1 MSDASSDAAC
11 SDTTQAL
18 RARMRELCAAE
29 NQAPLHVPPQSIH
42 IMDPEETPPPWAY
55 NVPPDYMT
63 ISVSDHDLQSK
74 GFEKYPYPSAAFLD
88 TSAKCSLH
96 NFVKDTGD
104 PGAYDTHVPMS
115 TRSIASFN
123 HRVASGSAAFGSLQ
137 ARDAQHA
144 MRARTGDCH
153 SERVAYDYDHM
164 YAIGGVASRTLS
176 PRRLA
181 TSSRR
186 AAAPRRA
193 ALPAQPPQLTGQ
205 HECEGSALVSAAA
218 AKLALIE
225 ARAAARRPSNT
236 PDTRTAAF
244 RSTSPSASSYV
255 RKSET
260 PGVGEY
266 ECHDTPNKV
275 GAKTMVTPTHSISR
289 YGSSVFAPVEGAR
302 RRDEPIRTG
311 VSPRHGTRQPSPRQ
325 AVSLSKDRLGMDPC
339 CHMNPRLK
347 TLEPHLAPGTYTPK
361 EGSIKE
367 SVAAKVNPRSPGF
380 GSSSV
385 RHTDPAG
392 SAKQRMYGG
401 GSL

>member
-1 MSDASSDAAC
+1 
-11 SDTTQAL
+11 
-18 RARMRELCAAE
+18 
-29 NQAPLHVPPQSIH
+29 
-42 IMDPEETPPPWAY
+42 
-55 NVPPDYMT
+55 
-63 ISVSDHDLQSK
+63 
-74 GFEKYPYPSAAFLD
+74 
-88 TSAKCSLH
+88 
-96 NFVKDTGD
+96 
-104 PGAYDTHVPMS
+104 
-115 TRSIASFN
+115 
-123 HRVASGSAAFGSLQ
+123 
-137 ARDAQHA
+137 
-144 MRARTGDCH
+144 
-153 SERVAYDYDHM
+153 
-164 YAIGGVASRTLS
+164 
-176 PRRLA
+176 
-181 TSSRR
+181 
-186 AAAPRRA
+186 
-193 ALPAQPPQLTGQ
+193 
-205 HECEGSALVSAAA
+205 
-218 AKLALIE
+218 
-225 ARAAARRPSNT
+225 
-236 PDTRTAAF
+236 
-244 RSTSPSASSYV
+244 V